1 MQSKF
6 AETGDPEEK
15 PLLNDSKTLAN
26 KINTAT
32 YVLTNKLYVKAR
44 NAHHIYTLE
53 SQLTKMIP
61 KKKYNVPW
69 LETLKREIIQ
79 GRSQL

>member
-1 MQSKF
+1 MQGKF

-15 PLLNDSKTLAN
+15 PLLNDSKTIAN

-44 NAHHIYTLE
+44 NAHHIYTLHIRK
-53 SQLTKMIP
+53 STYQNYS
-61 KKKYNVPW
+61 KK
-69 LETLKREIIQ
+69 EI
-79 GRSQL
+79 